1 MNTSNVTHES
11 ARRGWFFVRLLDCLF
26 RPFYWV
32 DRPVGSRRKLSYI
45 WPEQCSKIRLE
56 LAIPCCPRYLKVNH
70 WNLGMI
76 CFALMAEVFVLR
88 AVCFGKGYGALKWQ
102 KQKTNEQSMT
112 GVYCYVE
119 DDEFG
124 VEVKNFPSCYFLLPA
139 QIRRDTGHTN
149 WLSKVHFYSW
159 RLDVLRFVHK
169 IKWCT
174 AKPITDVFLNRS
186 CTA

>member
-1 MNTSNVTHES
+1 M
-11 ARRGWFFVRLLDCLF
+11 
-26 RPFYWV
+26 
-32 DRPVGSRRKLSYI
+32 GSRRKLSNI
-45 WPEQCSKIRLE
+45 WPEQCSKIRPD
-56 LAIPCCPRYLKVNH
+56 LAIPCYPRYLKANH
-70 WNLGMI
+70 WNLAMI

-102 KQKTNEQSMT
+102 KQTNERTKYDGSLLLGRGRWIWSWSKKKITQPYQLLSNH
-112 GVYCYVE
+112 
-119 DDEFG
+119 FL
-124 VEVKNFPSCYFLLPA
+124 SCYFLLPA
-139 QIRRDTGHTN
+139 QIRGDTGHTN
-149 WLSKVHFYSW
+149 WLSKVHFYSC